1 MPKQFPN
8 NRNVIRIINELRE
21 YLFSDYFND
30 WQNNYQDFTEF
41 ENAIK
46 EKLKTEISI
55 VLDDDRDIAA
65 IVEELFAELPK
76 IKEILELDAQAGYSG
91 DPAATGIDEIILCYP
106 GFFAIAVHR
115 IAHFMDKLNIPLFP
129 RMMSNYAHSKTGID
143 IHPRATIGKHFFID
157 HGTGVVIGE
166 TTIVG
171 DYVKIYQGVTLGGLS
186 TKGGQKLAGIKR
198 HPTIEDNVTIYA
210 GATILGGNTVIGH
223 DSTIG
228 GNTFVIESIPANTQ
242 IRNNYQIQHQ

>member
-1 MPKQFPN
+1 MTKQFPN

-21 YLFSDYFND
+21 YLYCDYFND
-30 WQNNYQDFTEF
+30 WQNNYQDFKAF
-41 ENAIK
+41 EAAIK
-46 EKLKTEISI
+46 MKLETEIKL
-55 VLDDDRDIAA
+55 VLSDDRDISV
-65 IVEELFAELPK
+65 IVEAIFQELPV
-76 IKEILELDAQAGYSG
+76 IKAKLDLDAQAGYSG

-106 GFFAIAVHR
+106 GFFAIIVHR
-115 IAHFMDKLNIPLFP
+115 IAHFMAQLEIPLLP

-143 IHPRATIGKHFFID
+143 IHPKATIGDYFFID

-166 TTIVG
+166 TSIVG
-171 DYVKIYQGVTLGGLS
+171 NNVKIYQGVTLGGLS
-186 TKGGQKLAGIKR
+186 TKGGQKLAGVKR

-210 GATILGGNTVIGH
+210 GATILGGQTIIGH

-242 IRNNYQIQHQ
+242 IRNN

>member
-1 MPKQFPN
+1 MVKQFPN
-8 NRNVIRIINELRE
+8 NRNVIRIVNELRE
-21 YLFSDYFND
+21 YLYCDYFND
-30 WQNNYQDFTEF
+30 WQNNYQNFTEF
-41 ENAIK
+41 ENALK
-46 EKLKTEISI
+46 EKLRTEISL
-55 VLDDDRDIAA
+55 VLDVKQDVSALVDR
-65 IVEELFAELPK
+65 LFDELPE
-76 IKEILELDAQAGYSG
+76 IKAKLDLDAQAGFDG
-91 DPAATGIDEIILCYP
+91 DPAATGIEEIILCYP
-106 GFFAIAVHR
+106 GFFAIIVHR
-115 IAHFMDKLNIPLFP
+115 IANYMAKLDIPLLP

-166 TTIVG
+166 TSIVG
-171 DYVKIYQGVTLGGLS
+171 DRVKIYQGVTLGGLS

-210 GATILGGNTVIGH
+210 GATILGGNTIIGH

-242 IRNNYQIQHQ
+242 IRSK